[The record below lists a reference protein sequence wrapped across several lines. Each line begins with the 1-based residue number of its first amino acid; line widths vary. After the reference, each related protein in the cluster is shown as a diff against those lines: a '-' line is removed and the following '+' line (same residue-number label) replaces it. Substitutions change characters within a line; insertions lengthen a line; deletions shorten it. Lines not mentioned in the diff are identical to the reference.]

1 MVSFRLLAVL
11 LIAVLPVNC
20 LFASG
25 MSSGEAFALHNYG
38 IKSQASFENVL
49 AASEISKEDNSSTSD
64 AGKKE
69 LKRRR
74 SRAFLRSIVVPGWG
88 QIAED
93 KRSLGYTFLTAEAL
107 LIVGIIGLRTHAAWL
122 EEDYKTLADQHAG
135 IDGNFDHQFYVDIGN
150 WMTRIDYNE
159 QRLRDRYYDAVY
171 TDPNFDWSWDS
182 DGNRRKFRD
191 LRIASDNSRQI
202 SILLVGGIVLN
213 HFISAIEAGRGIEA
227 KADKAAT
234 LNIDYNSKQQMML
247 NLSYYPFKERKK

>member
-1 MVSFRLLAVL
+1 MTLRLLTIL
-11 LIAVLPVNC
+11 LLVVSSVGC
-20 LFASG
+20 LFASNI
-25 MSSGEAFALHNYG
+25 SSSDTVPFHNFG
-38 IKSQASFENVL
+38 IKSQTSYENVL
-49 AASEISKEDNSSTSD
+49 AASEISQEVKSSDSD
-64 AGKKE
+64 AAKKE

-88 QIAED
+88 QIIED
-93 KRSLGYTFLTAEAL
+93 KRSLGYTFLTAEAI
-107 LIVGIIGLRTHAAWL
+107 LIAGIIGLRTHASWL

-182 DGNRRKFRD
+182 DGNRRKFRE

-202 SILLVGGIVLN
+202 SILLVGGMVIN
-213 HFISAIEAGRGIEA
+213 HFISAIEAGRGIKA
-227 KADKAAT
+227 KEDKKAT
-234 LNIDYNSKQQMML
+234 LNVDFNSRQQMVL
-247 NLSYYPFKERKK
+247 NLSYYPFKERKR